1 MTMKRVSLY
10 DPFTG
15 QESIS
20 EVQKKM
26 FLLSPA
32 YCNMLRKMVVG
43 LTADHSLT
51 VALLPPNH
59 PQMGFTDGVRIMINT
74 LHQLFVKEPIEKN
87 AEYCL
92 ALAVHESLH
101 PIYSNFQCIQ
111 DAARKKSKDTDNVVQ
126 VRRDLLNILEDARIE
141 RIGAFRF
148 PGVAYAI
155 VSLNEFLYSQPRDL
169 EKMKDIEKMLTWILD
184 FVSVG
189 KNRGEL
195 EGDLGLLWNKVK
207 PLAQKAKYS
216 DTCSDCYMYTKKI
229 MRLIKPL
236 IPEQDAVSQQQQKTQ
251 DMKSNNQDVDAKTG
265 QQPPQSDEN
274 SQGSG
279 SKKRQLSRN
288 GEQSSGG
295 DSQNGGQQNS
305 GQQSSG
311 QQGSGQAQ
319 GSGQQGNGQ
328 QQSADSTGQSASQ
341 GADPQS
347 GGNGGAAPPDG
358 KALEE
363 MLTRALNTSYNE
375 HLKDESDNKA
385 DASTAL
391 NLQKESTSG
400 FNVVPYFGD
409 FRTLEQ
415 YTLVKEQV
423 MPIANHLRTG
433 LKNIINYNVDEMS
446 RYLHAGRID
455 AKSLSRMPSGA
466 ICAKR
471 IEKSDEA
478 DLNITVLVDLSG
490 SMGGIRIESA
500 IKSCVILQEVCMALK
515 IPITVL
521 GFKSG
526 AKTGIYH
533 FSNHKMRGRY
543 AHTGIVRMNA
553 GGGTPLFEAMQYLPA
568 LLTSQK
574 EEDKLLLIIT
584 DGVPNGG
591 PDPCAMAVKKLSQYA
606 KVYGLAI
613 GDGREALARIFGS
626 KCIVIDR
633 LERLPGE
640 LCKIIEKNMLRR

>member
-1 MTMKRVSLY
+1 MKRISLY

-15 QESIS
+15 QESVS
-20 EVQKKM
+20 EIQKKM

-51 VALLPPNH
+51 VALLPPSH
-59 PQMGFTDGVRIMINT
+59 PQMGFTDGVKIKINT
-74 LHQLFVKEPIEKN
+74 LHPLFANEPIEKN

-101 PIYSNFQCIQ
+101 PIFSCFQCIQ
-111 DAARKKSKDTDNVVQ
+111 DAARKKGKETDNTVQ
-126 VRRDLLNILEDARIE
+126 VRRELLNILEDARIE

-155 VSLNEFLYSQPRDL
+155 VSLNEFLFSQPKEL

-189 KNRGEL
+189 RNRGEL
-195 EGDLGLLWNKVK
+195 EGDLALLWEKVK
-207 PLAQKAKYS
+207 PLAEKAKYS
-216 DTCSDCYMYTKKI
+216 DTCSDCYLYTKKI

-236 IPEQDAVSQQQQKTQ
+236 IPEQDPIEQQQQKTQ
-251 DMKSNNQDVDAKTG
+251 NMSSNDKDVDANTK
-265 QQPPQSDEN
+265 QQPPQPGENGQGGGSDQNE
-274 SQGSG
+274 QA
-279 SKKRQLSRN
+279 QN
-288 GEQSSGG
+288 GVDPSGG
-295 DSQNGGQQNS
+295 DPQNGRQQKSGQKKPGQQN
-305 GQQSSG
+305 
-311 QQGSGQAQ
+311 SGQAQ

-328 QQSADSTGQSASQ
+328 SQPANSSGKGSSQ
-341 GADPQS
+341 G
-347 GGNGGAAPPDG
+347 GGQQAGGYGDAAPPDG
-358 KALEE
+358 SALEE
-363 MLTRALNTSYNE
+363 MLTRALNNSYNE

-385 DASTAL
+385 DASTVAS
-391 NLQKESTSG
+391 LQKESTSG

-415 YTLVKEQV
+415 YNLVKEQV
-423 MPIANHLRTG
+423 MPIANHLKTG

-490 SMGGIRIESA
+490 SMGGIRITSA
-500 IKSCVILQEVCMALK
+500 IQSCVILQEVCMALK

-526 AKTGIYH
+526 KKTGIYH

-543 AHTGIVRMNA
+543 AHTGIVRMSA
-553 GGGTPLFEAMQYLPA
+553 GGGTPLYEAMQYMPT

-574 EEDKLLLIIT
+574 EEDKLLIIIT
-584 DGVPNGG
+584 DGMPSGG
-591 PDPCAMAVKKLSQYA
+591 PDPCALAVKKLSQYA

-613 GDGREALARIFGS
+613 GEGKEVLTKIFGS
-626 KCIVIDR
+626 KCILIDR